1 LSQGFFFGSRP
12 SQPHHFSPVPTSV
25 LRRWILEDQVW
36 VRLVK
41 QIFSWSSY
49 RGHVLDTNLLAIG
62 PYTTQVYPSEA
73 VRQFRAHFQSAGS
86 RTILVRRLGQ
96 AKWSASLGTNVLD
109 SLYRR
114 LEYLSEFLKS
124 KPFDHHHRSVIKAA
138 LLHSFSSACLP
149 RPVRLELLN
158 INPLITRGQR
168 SLLQSSSSALHCYF
182 NVINPSRHFSS
193 VAPPTQFSQSAP
205 ASRFYKPVDP
215 PFPF

>member
-1 LSQGFFFGSRP
+1 
-12 SQPHHFSPVPTSV
+12 
-25 LRRWILEDQVW
+25 
-36 VRLVK
+36 
-41 QIFSWSSY
+41 
-49 RGHVLDTNLLAIG
+49 
-62 PYTTQVYPSEA
+62 
-73 VRQFRAHFQSAGS
+73 
-86 RTILVRRLGQ
+86 VRRLGQ

-138 LLHSFSSACLP
+138 LLHSFSSAKRDKRFWVNIFGKLGTNVLDSLYRRLEYLSEFLKSKTFDHHHRSVVKAALLHSFSSACST